1 MKVKLAILFFGTASL
16 FCGNAQ
22 AGFAFN
28 YDVNMYAPVSG
39 EPNEDPVG
47 GIWYTYLAATGTTNP
62 ILGNGLIM
70 CSGDSRAVGVLGWQG
85 PYAAVDFLST
95 PPEMITSD
103 PGTYTPGVITSR
115 DSNVKAK
122 TAYLVD
128 QMYSTLG
135 GTLLDTEC
143 HADALT
149 AAVQTI
155 WSGLSYTYNVTGD
168 DTGEATLRDGYY
180 HSYMASVAGVT
191 AANYTSSKAV
201 WLVGSDK
208 QVLFAEF
215 LDFTPIPEPSSN
227 VGLMALVSL
236 GLFIRQRRV

>member
-70 CSGDSRAVGVLGWQG
+70 CSGDSRAVGIQAWQG

-103 PGTYTPGVITSR
+103 PGTYTPGVITSH
-115 DSNVKAK
+115 D
-122 TAYLVD
+122 
-128 QMYSTLG
+128 STLV
-135 GTLLDTEC
+135 GTPLEIEC

-149 AAVQTI
+149 AAVQKI

-180 HSYMASVAGVT
+180 DSYIASVAGVT

-201 WLVGSDK
+201 WLVGSSK

-215 LDFTPIPEPSSN
+215 SDFTPIPEPSSN